1 MRTRQCSAPGV
12 LGDVRERLDHDEVG
26 GRLGGGGQ
34 AVVDLDVERHL
45 DRVARRDRGQRGPE
59 PAVGED
65 RGVDA
70 AREVAQLGRAR
81 AWPPRAPRR
90 RALRAATGSL
100 SSFSWAMPRS
110 IASATSRAW
119 APSWRSRSIRCSS
132 AAWESTAP
140 ARVRSSS
147 TTRRRSLGPSSAR
160 PSSASPI
167 PAPRVSGTARVRT
180 TRPTGMPIQAS
191 SSVSTLSAPRSTPG
205 SPIGRVP
212 RGQRE
217 QPEARAPRADR
228 DDEAREPEHRQ
239 QDHQP
244 QQVLPG
250 RRVADRGVQPAE
262 HPAPVRRAGSPTGPA
277 RRARARRAGA
287 RSAPASARPR
297 ASRRG
302 SARRP
307 TRSRGRARSRSP

>member
-1 MRTRQCSAPGV
+1 
-12 LGDVRERLDHDEVG
+12 
-26 GRLGGGGQ
+26 
-34 AVVDLDVERHL
+34 
-45 DRVARRDRGQRGPE
+45 
-59 PAVGED
+59 
-65 RGVDA
+65 
-70 AREVAQLGRAR
+70 
-81 AWPPRAPRR
+81 
-90 RALRAATGSL
+90 
-100 SSFSWAMPRS
+100 MPRS

-180 TRPTGMPIQAS
+180 TRPTGMPIHAS

-205 SPIGRVP
+205 SPIAEYHAGSVTSPRPVP
-212 RGQRE
+212 HAQIAMMK
-217 QPEARAPRADR
+217 PASPST
-228 DDEAREPEHRQ
+228 RQ

-250 RRVADRGVQPAE
+250 RRVDDRGVQPAE
-262 HPAPVRRAGSPTGPA
+262 HPAPVRRAGSRTGPA

-287 RSAPASARPR
+287 RSAPASARRR

-302 SARRP
+302 SAAPTHTIARP
-307 TRSRGRARSRSP
+307 TPIEIAVTRNTNVAMPTGNETSRKVFARQVAAIGRRL